1 MRVCFE
7 IFICGGK
14 KNEAFLMCAS
24 RSSFSNVINA
34 SRNSRS
40 KKCEHNTVRKECNR
54 CSKKERGTAADEREF
69 FCVFALLLLFCHF
82 FPRSL
87 CCWNYHPRKDY
98 EQQQRDFHED
108 DVLLLRLKLLLPVFF
123 FFETVVSNWTG
134 REKKELFFEIFNI
147 IIFITII
154 GGKSG

>member
-1 MRVCFE
+1 MLLMQAE
-7 IFICGGK
+7 IRD
-14 KNEAFLMCAS
+14 LT
-24 RSSFSNVINA
+24 
-34 SRNSRS
+34 

-54 CSKKERGTAADEREF
+54 CSKKERGTAADERVF

-123 FFETVVSNWTG
+123 FFETVASNWTG
-134 REKKELFFEIFNI
+134 REKKEIFNI